1 MVLKILTLLSQLEFE
16 AIINKKELKAIPLF
30 LNTFE
35 DKTLITKQNFQI
47 YSPNC

>member
-1 MVLKILTLLSQLEFE
+1 MGNTMT
-16 AIINKKELKAIPLF
+16 IIKKELKTTPLF

-47 YSPNC
+47 YSPNR